1 MNVSIII
8 PTFQNFKYLF
18 LCINSLQK
26 NSSYNHEIIVHING
40 DDKETEEY
48 TINNKIKFT
57 KSEKN
62 IGLCSGVNIASE
74 KSTND
79 HILYAHDD
87 MYFLPKWDLH
97 LKKEVDKIDHNK
109 YYLSLTQLSHSGA
122 VKGSLQHIQFNC
134 GESIENFD
142 EQKLLNK
149 YEKFEF
155 RNLQGSHWAPH
166 LIHKSLWNKIGG
178 FSEEFNPGFASDP
191 DLNMKL
197 WKEGVRIFKGVSK
210 SRVYHFGSLTARK
223 NKEIKKNDG
232 KKTFL
237 LKWKL
242 SVEFFTKHY
251 LKRGRIYDGPLK
263 EPSKNFDFYFDYIIS
278 KIKYF
283 FLVFFK

>member
-1 MNVSIII
+1 MNLSIII
-8 PTFQNFKYLF
+8 PTFQNFKYLE

-26 NSSYNHEIIVHING
+26 NSSYEHEIIIHVNG

-48 TINNKIKFT
+48 ILNKKIKFT
-57 KSEKN
+57 KSKNN
-62 IGLCSGVNIASE
+62 IGLCSGVNTAAK
-74 KSTND
+74 KSTKSY
-79 HILYAHDD
+79 ILYAHDD
-87 MYFLPKWDLH
+87 MYFLPRWDLH
-97 LKKEVDKIDHNK
+97 LKNEVDELDHNK

-122 VKGSLQHIQFNC
+122 VKGNLQHIQFNC
-134 GESIENFD
+134 GEFIENFD
-142 EQKLLNK
+142 EQKLLNE

-155 RNLQGSHWAPH
+155 RNLQGSHCAPH
-166 LIHKSLWNKIGG
+166 LIHKSMWERIGG

-223 NKEIKKNDG
+223 NTEIKPNNG
-232 KKTFL
+232 KRTFL

-251 LKRGRIYDGPLK
+251 LRRGGTYDGPLK
-263 EPSKNFDFYFDYIIS
+263 EPNKNISFYFDYIIC

-283 FLVFFK
+283 FLIFLK